1 MVEYEGHRMV
11 EYEGH
16 WMVEHEKHWMLQD
29 NLNKVF
35 LNITVHIVLS
45 SSITMTIPKTS

>member
-16 WMVEHEKHWMLQD
+16 RMVEHEKHWMLQD

-35 LNITVHIVLS
+35 KYHS
-45 SSITMTIPKTS
+45 AYRGAKF